1 MTKREKIVSEAL
13 TWVST
18 PYHHAARVKG
28 GGTDCAMILIEVYS
42 AVGLI
47 ENFEPKYYPMDWA
60 LHRGEERYLE
70 NVLKYAEET
79 DTPKIGDIIVYK
91 FGRCISHAGIYIGDG
106 HIVHAWMRSGNVT
119 ISRIDEGELADRI
132 AGYYTVFKKGN

>member
-1 MTKREKIVSEAL
+1 MTKREKIVAEAL

-42 AVGLI
+42 SVGLI
-47 ENFEPKYYPMDWA
+47 DNFEPDYYPMDWA

-70 NVLKYAEET
+70 NVLKYAVPT
-79 DTPKIGDIIVYK
+79 DKPQKGDIVVYK
-91 FGRCISHAGIYIGDG
+91 FGRCISHAGILIDDEN
-106 HIVHAWMRSGNVT
+106 IVHAWMRSGNVT
-119 ISRIDEGELADRI
+119 ISRMDEGELAGRI
-132 AGYYTVFKKGN
+132 AGYYTLFKGE